1 MKASSKCPKV
11 ESSIDAS
18 QPHTS
23 GDPTTEEFVDP
34 TVVVEPL
41 TSSSSDASIRSMLDT
56 VMTAQAVHGQLLL
69 NVLIELQ
76 AL

>member
-1 MKASSKCPKV
+1 M
-11 ESSIDAS
+11 
-18 QPHTS
+18 
-23 GDPTTEEFVDP
+23 DP

-41 TSSSSDASIRSMLDT
+41 TSSSSNASIQSMLDT

-69 NVLIELQ
+69 KVLIELQ